1 MGSCCNKFLINI
13 IEDTRFETKVE
24 IAVNLLDI
32 VEDKIISEKIGLD
45 LNFVN
50 KLREEKNIG

>member
-50 KLREEKNIG
+50 KLRKEKI